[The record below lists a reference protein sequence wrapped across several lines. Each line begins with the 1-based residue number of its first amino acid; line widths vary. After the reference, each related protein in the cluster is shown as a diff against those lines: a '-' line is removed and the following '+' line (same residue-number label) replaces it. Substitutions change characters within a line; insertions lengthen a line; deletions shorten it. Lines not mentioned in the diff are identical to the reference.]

1 VTYISTTPDRL
12 CVHTPAAIP
21 LIGINRMRSNQRK
34 REFIDSRV
42 QGALVLQVLRQW
54 VLFFLATFVLL
65 LGIEYMFGEPG
76 WSIRDHISALWERCG
91 LVYLAILVMLPAFL
105 RDTVK
110 LSHRFVGPVVRVRN
124 ELIRLADGQQVK
136 PVQLRK
142 RDYWHD
148 LADAMNR
155 VLERI
160 EVVSDEEPAPTPPW
174 AGAKEKKEKST
185 ERPAEL
191 VRS

>member
-1 VTYISTTPDRL
+1 MTYICTTPRTG
-12 CVHTPAAIP
+12 CVSHTGRDPP
-21 LIGINRMRSNQRK
+21 IGINRMRSNKRK

-54 VLFFLATFVLL
+54 VLFFLATFILL

-76 WSIRDHISALWERCG
+76 WTIGEHISALWERCG

-124 ELIRLADGQQVK
+124 ELNRLADGQAVK

-148 LADAMNR
+148 LADALNR

-160 EVVSDEEPAPTPPW
+160 EVVSGEEPQPSPPW
-174 AGAKEKKEKST
+174 PAAKEKST

>member
-1 VTYISTTPDRL
+1 
-12 CVHTPAAIP
+12 
-21 LIGINRMRSNQRK
+21 MRSNKRK

-54 VLFFLATFVLL
+54 VLFFLATFILL

-76 WSIRDHISALWERCG
+76 WTIREHISALWERCG

-124 ELIRLADGQQVK
+124 ELNRLADGQHVK

-148 LADAMNR
+148 LADALNR

-160 EVVSDEEPAPTPPW
+160 EVVSGEEPKPSPPW
-174 AGAKEKKEKST
+174 AGAKEKSP